1 MEYYMRMANLLAEN
15 LYGFIDFVE
24 NNWENKTALITDQ
37 DKWYQ
42 VKLFIDEYKLR
53 VIADELER
61 INRFCWNESYTTLL
75 VNDLEKALQVINEFV
90 ARNENDLFFMTARM
104 HTLNNLSSLLKS
116 F

>member
-1 MEYYMRMANLLAEN
+1 MDYYMNIANQLAKNINE
-15 LYGFIDFVE
+15 FITFVYTKWDHKSSIII
-24 NNWENKTALITDQ
+24 NT

-42 VKLFIDEYKLR
+42 VKLFVEEYKLQ

-75 VNDLEKALQVINEFV
+75 VEDLKKALAVITEFV
-90 ARNENDLFFMTARM
+90 ERNYDELFILTARL
-104 HTLNNLSSLLKS
+104 HTLKNLSLV

>member
-1 MEYYMRMANLLAEN
+1 MNYYMRVANLLAEN
-15 LYGFIDFVE
+15 INGFIEFVQV
-24 NNWENKTALITDQ
+24 NWRDKSCLIVNE

-42 VKLFIDEYKLR
+42 VTLFVEEYKLR

-75 VNDLEKALQVINEFV
+75 VDDLKKALQVISEFV
-90 ARNENDLFFMTARM
+90 ERNYADLFFLTARL
-104 HTLNNLSSLLKS
+104 HTLKNLTIV

>member
-1 MEYYMRMANLLAEN
+1 MEYYMRMANLLADN

-24 NNWENKTALITDQ
+24 GNWQDKSILITNE

-53 VIADELER
+53 VVADELRR
-61 INRFCWNESYTTLL
+61 INRFCWNEPYTTLL
-75 VNDLEKALQVINEFV
+75 VNDLKKALLVIDEFV
-90 ARNENDLFFMTARM
+90 ERNENDLFFMTGRLYM
-104 HTLNNLSSLLKS
+104 LNNLSIL